1 MSEETARIIWEA
13 MTQEQREALVTSV
26 QEAARAFRELGENI
40 RAAITDMFDAVAQIF
55 SDSLQPIID
64 KLIDELDSLNVA
76 SQHRKKWKP
85 VKNTVPRYHCAQRK
99 IVPHARS
106 CC

>member
-1 MSEETARIIWEA
+1 MNEETARIIWEA
-13 MTQEQREALVTSV
+13 MTQEQREALVTSA
-26 QEAARAFRELGENI
+26 QETARAFRELGENI
-40 RAAITDMFDAVAQIF
+40 SAAITDMLDAVAQIF

-64 KLIDELDSLNVA
+64 KLIDELDSLDVA

-85 VKNTVPRYHCAQRK
+85 VKNTVQHYHCAQCK
-99 IVPHARS
+99 IRPRARS

>member
-13 MTQEQREALVTSV
+13 MTQEQREALVTSA
-26 QEAARAFRELGENI
+26 QETARAFRELGKNI
-40 RAAITDMFDAVAQIF
+40 GAAITDMLDAVAQIF

-64 KLIDELDSLNVA
+64 ILIDELDSLDVA
-76 SQHRKKWKP
+76 SQPRKKWKP
-85 VKNTVPRYHCAQRK
+85 VKNTVPRYHCVQHK
-99 IVPHARS
+99 IAPHARS

>member
-1 MSEETARIIWEA
+1 MNEETARIIWEA
-13 MTQEQREALVTSV
+13 MTQEQREALVTSAK
-26 QEAARAFRELGENI
+26 EAAKAFRELGKNI

-64 KLIDELDSLNVA
+64 KLLNELDSLDVA
-76 SQHRKKWKP
+76 SQPRKRWKP
-85 VKNTVPRYHCAQRK
+85 VKNTVPRYHCVQHK
-99 IVPHARS
+99 IVPRARS

>member
-1 MSEETARIIWEA
+1 MNEETERIIWEA
-13 MTQEQREALVTSV
+13 MTQEQREALATSA
-26 QEAARAFRELGENI
+26 QEVARAFRELGENI
-40 RAAITDMFDAVAQIF
+40 RAAITDMLDAVAQIF

-64 KLIDELDSLNVA
+64 KLIDELDSLDVA
-76 SQHRKKWKP
+76 SQPRKRWKP

-99 IVPHARS
+99 IRPRARS